1 MPDRPRKK
9 TKCNKKRDEGIMK
22 KEQILEMARQLDP
35 KLREIWQDL
44 HRHPELGFEEVY
56 TARKVAEV
64 LRGLEMEVHDQVGGT
79 GVVGIIR
86 GAHPGKTLLLR
97 ADMDALP
104 IQEETGLACASC
116 TPGKMHACGHDAHVT
131 WLLGAAMLLSRM
143 RQELH
148 GTVKLLFQP
157 SEEAPGGA
165 QRMLACGV
173 LKDPDVDMALAAHV
187 SPDYPSGKYLLQT
200 GPVTANPDFFTL
212 TLCGKGAH
220 GSQPEKAVDAIN
232 MGVKVYELL
241 ETFVSRCIS
250 PCTQAVLSVCTF
262 HAGTSRGAIPGSCEL
277 TGTVRSFQPQ
287 VQQAAKAF
295 IDQCAKAVTQIYGGS
310 YTLDYRIA
318 CFPVENDPDLICS
331 VQAHTE
337 ELLGPD
343 AVLTQADRF
352 MGGEDFCFISREVPS
367 VFAFVGC
374 KNEELFQAAPLH
386 NPAFRLDEGIL
397 APTAAMLAYNA
408 VCLLQNGAR

>member
-1 MPDRPRKK
+1 M
-9 TKCNKKRDEGIMK
+9 E

-318 CFPVENDPDLICS
+318 CFPVENDPDLTCS

-367 VFAFVGC
+367 AFAFVGC

-386 NPAFRLDEGIL
+386 NPAFRLDEAIL
-397 APTAAMLAYNA
+397 APTAAMLSYNA

>member
-1 MPDRPRKK
+1 
-9 TKCNKKRDEGIMK
+9 MK

-187 SPDYPSGKYLLQT
+187 SPDYPAGKYLLQT

-250 PCTQAVLSVCTF
+250 PCTEAVLSVCTF

-318 CFPVENDPDLICS
+318 CFPVENDPDLTCS

-386 NPAFRLDEGIL
+386 NPAFRLDEAIL
-397 APTAAMLAYNA
+397 APTAAMLSYNA
-408 VCLLQNGAR
+408 MCLCGAVRSELPEL

>member
-1 MPDRPRKK
+1 M
-9 TKCNKKRDEGIMK
+9 E

-187 SPDYPSGKYLLQT
+187 SPAYPAGKYLLQT

-250 PCTQAVLSVCTF
+250 PCTEAVLSVCTF

-318 CFPVENDPDLICS
+318 CFPVENDPDLTCS

-386 NPAFRLDEGIL
+386 NPAFRLDEAIL
-397 APTAAMLAYNA
+397 APTAAMLSYNA
-408 VCLLQNGAR
+408 MCLCGAVRSELPEL

>member
-1 MPDRPRKK
+1 
-9 TKCNKKRDEGIMK
+9 
-22 KEQILEMARQLDP
+22 
-35 KLREIWQDL
+35 
-44 HRHPELGFEEVY
+44 
-56 TARKVAEV
+56 
-64 LRGLEMEVHDQVGGT
+64 
-79 GVVGIIR
+79 
-86 GAHPGKTLLLR
+86 
-97 ADMDALP
+97 
-104 IQEETGLACASC
+104 
-116 TPGKMHACGHDAHVT
+116 
-131 WLLGAAMLLSRM
+131 MLLSRM

-187 SPDYPSGKYLLQT
+187 SPDYPAGKYLLQT

-250 PCTQAVLSVCTF
+250 PCTEAVLSVCTF

-295 IDQCAKAVTQIYGGS
+295 IDQCAQAVTQIYGGS

-318 CFPVENDPDLICS
+318 CFPVENDPDLTCS

-386 NPAFRLDEGIL
+386 NPAFRLDEAIL
-397 APTAAMLAYNA
+397 APTAAMLSYNA
-408 VCLLQNGAR
+408 MCLCGAVRSELPEL

>member
-1 MPDRPRKK
+1 
-9 TKCNKKRDEGIMK
+9 
-22 KEQILEMARQLDP
+22 MARQLDP

-187 SPDYPSGKYLLQT
+187 SPDYPAGKYLLQT

-250 PCTQAVLSVCTF
+250 MHVPRWNVSGG
-262 HAGTSRGAIPGSCEL
+262 HSRQL
-277 TGTVRSFQPQ
+277 
-287 VQQAAKAF
+287 
-295 IDQCAKAVTQIYGGS
+295 
-310 YTLDYRIA
+310 
-318 CFPVENDPDLICS
+318 
-331 VQAHTE
+331 
-337 ELLGPD
+337 
-343 AVLTQADRF
+343 
-352 MGGEDFCFISREVPS
+352 
-367 VFAFVGC
+367 
-374 KNEELFQAAPLH
+374 
-386 NPAFRLDEGIL
+386 
-397 APTAAMLAYNA
+397 
-408 VCLLQNGAR
+408 

>member
-1 MPDRPRKK
+1 M
-9 TKCNKKRDEGIMK
+9 E

-250 PCTQAVLSVCTF
+250 PCTEAVLSVCTF

-295 IDQCAKAVTQIYGGS
+295 IDQCAQAVTQIYGGS

-318 CFPVENDPDLICS
+318 CFPVENDPDLTCS

-386 NPAFRLDEGIL
+386 NPAFRLDEAIL
-397 APTAAMLAYNA
+397 APTAAMLSYNA